1 MRHRV
6 GGRKLQRTSA
16 HRIALFRNMSAALI
30 KHEQITT
37 TVAKAKELRP
47 YIEKLITL
55 AKKGGL
61 SNRRLAHSRLLDDA
75 QLVKLF
81 DVLAARYAD
90 RNGGY
95 TRVIKA
101 GIRASDA
108 SPMAIIEFVDRDVS
122 AKGQD
127 SGPVMTDE
135 DFDEA
140 A

>member
-1 MRHRV
+1 MRH
-6 GGRKLQRTSA
+6 GISGRKLSRKSA
-16 HRIALFRNMSAALI
+16 HRTAMFRNMAAALI

-37 TVAKAKELRP
+37 TTAKAKELRP
-47 YIEKLITL
+47 YVEKLVTL

-61 SNRRLAHSRLLDDA
+61 SNRRLAHARLLDDA

-81 DVLAARYAD
+81 DVIAARYAE

-95 TRVIKA
+95 IRIIKA
-101 GIRASDA
+101 GIRNNDA
-108 SPMAIIEFVDRDVS
+108 APISIIEFVDRDVD

-135 DFDEA
+135 EVEA
-140 A
+140 

>member
-6 GGRKLQRTSA
+6 GHRKLQRTSS
-16 HRIALFRNMSAALI
+16 HRTALFRNMAAALI

-37 TVAKAKELRP
+37 TTAKAKELRP
-47 YIEKLITL
+47 YVEKLVTL

-61 SNRRLAHSRLLDDA
+61 SNRRLAHSRLLDDT

-81 DVLAARYAD
+81 DVIAPRYD
-90 RNGGY
+90 SREGGY
-95 TRVIKA
+95 CRIVKA
-101 GIRASDA
+101 GIRMSDA
-108 SPMAIIEFVDRDVS
+108 APISIIEFVDRDVS

-135 DFDEA
+135 EVEA
-140 A
+140 

>member
-6 GGRKLQRTSA
+6 AGRKLQRTSS
-16 HRIALFRNMSAALI
+16 HRQAMFRNMAASLI

-47 YIEKLITL
+47 YVEKLVTL

-61 SNRRLAHSRLLDDA
+61 SNRRLAHARIMDEA
-75 QLVKLF
+75 QERKLF
-81 DVLAARYAD
+81 EVIGPRYAS

-101 GIRASDA
+101 GIRISDA
-108 SPMAIIEFVDRDVS
+108 SPIAIIEFVNRDVS

-127 SGPVMTDE
+127 SGPVMAE
-135 DFDEA
+135 EEFEA